1 MNNNEGLAA
10 CFALLVIA
18 VVFAGWIALIVWGV
32 RMAKRK
38 NRSPH
43 WMWFGIH
50 PLGLIIV
57 LVVMASIEPLRVCPR
72 CAQKTKA
79 HARICPYCQTLLDGF
94 TPAPYLVP
102 VPPPPPPPPSATSG
116 GVLSD
121 TQMLD
126 TLTRLCNAYAADDSA
141 EVARLEPVASR
152 IGEELNRR
160 GGVPEMRRMWNRLGN
175 IRGSRTLDMHWDGI
189 GDWRG

>member
-1 MNNNEGLAA
+1 MNNNEA
-10 CFALLVIA
+10 FAVFLVLFVIA
-18 VVFAGWIALIVWGV
+18 VIFAGWIALIVWGV

-57 LVVMASIEPLRVCPR
+57 LVVMASIEPLKICPR
-72 CAQKTKA
+72 CAQKAKA
-79 HARICPYCQTLLDGF
+79 HARVCPYCQTPLDYI
-94 TPAPYLVP
+94 PAPHLVP
-102 VPPPPPPPPSATSG
+102 VPPPPPPPP

-121 TQMLD
+121 TQILE
-126 TLTRLCNAYAADDSA
+126 TLTRLCDAYAADDQA
-141 EVARLEPVASR
+141 AVARLEPVASQ

-160 GGVPEMRRMWNRLGN
+160 GGVPEMRRIWNRLGN